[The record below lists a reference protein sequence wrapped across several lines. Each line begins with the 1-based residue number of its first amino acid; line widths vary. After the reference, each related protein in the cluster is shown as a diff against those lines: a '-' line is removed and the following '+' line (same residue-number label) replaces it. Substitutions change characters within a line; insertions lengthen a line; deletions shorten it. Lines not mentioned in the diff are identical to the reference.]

1 MSQHPQPPSS
11 QAADHVRVIIGG
23 LFILALL
30 WLVPDPGLAAA
41 PGSPTL
47 EHGRV
52 VSLLRADAET
62 GLVRAEVEILD
73 GERSG
78 KRVTADIA
86 GPTGAGPAQAGGA
99 GGSRADYAPGDE
111 VVLQISAGPEGEFI
125 AISDRWRVPL
135 LAAVLVVFGLLV
147 TVVAGWRGVRALVAL
162 TFTVGVAY
170 KILLP
175 LLIAGWD
182 PVVLAVLTGSGVT
195 LVTLLLTEG
204 WRRSTFAAVA
214 GTFAAL
220 LATALIAAVVTATA
234 RFSVLQGSEDVGFL
248 QGMIGLDVDLGGLLL
263 ASVILGALGVLDDV
277 TITQAV
283 TVEELIRSDPAAS
296 RGTIVAR
303 AMNIGRSHI
312 AATVNTLVLAY
323 VAASLPLLLLFAL
336 AAQPIGAL
344 ASSETVAV
352 EIVRAV
358 VGSMG
363 IVLAVPFT
371 TFVAVR
377 IARHDRHHRATTSPD
392 PVIAM
397 ARPIADE
404 PES

>member
-1 MSQHPQPPSS
+1 VTSQHPQPAAT
-11 QAADHVRVIIGG
+11 QAGDHVRAIIGG

-30 WLVPDPGLAAA
+30 WLVPDPGIAVA
-41 PGSPTL
+41 PGSPVL

-52 VSLLRADAET
+52 VSLVPADAET
-62 GLVRAEVEILD
+62 GIVRAQVEILD
-73 GERSG
+73 GERAG
-78 KRVTADIA
+78 RRVTADIA
-86 GPTGAGPAQAGGA
+86 GPTAAGRVPAGGA
-99 GGSRADYAPGDE
+99 AGSGAEYAPGDE
-111 VVLQISAGPEGEFI
+111 VVLQISTGPEGEFI

-135 LAAVLVVFGLLV
+135 LAAVVVIFGLLV

-220 LATALIAAVVTATA
+220 LATALIAAAVTATA

-283 TVEELIRSDPAAS
+283 TIEELIRSDPAAS

-377 IARHDRHHRATTSPD
+377 IARRERTPTAPA
-392 PVIAM
+392 PGPAIAM
-397 ARPIADE
+397 ARPMDDE
-404 PES
+404 PTR